1 MITADKLK
9 TLTTFTG
16 AALQQAVGKDAKK
29 LTKGQDFKGA
39 WFLGITNGWQFCYSV
54 MFFDKDLGHDTFEK
68 VFLTYD
74 PTADRVIASIG

>member
-16 AALQQAVGKDAKK
+16 AALQRAVGKDAKK
-29 LTKGQDFKGA
+29 LTKGADFMGA
-39 WFLGITNGWQFCYSV
+39 WFLGLTNGGQFCYSV
-54 MFFDKDLGHDTFEK
+54 RFFDKDLGHDIFEK

-74 PTADRVIASIG
+74 PTEDKVIATLG